1 MLSLRRKLLEQGT
14 TDASAFYETH
24 LLWRVRGAIVAR
36 WEAGDQSLRGKKE
49 EIVEEMYNQPELQG
63 LRHYQLM

>member
-24 LLWRVRGAIVAR
+24 LRCKVEGWRDLCAEGFLGPR
-36 WEAGDQSLRGKKE
+36 K
-49 EIVEEMYNQPELQG
+49 VE
-63 LRHYQLM
+63 

>member
-14 TDASAFYETH
+14 TDASAFYKTH

-36 WEAGDQSLRGKKE
+36 WEAGDQSLRGKKKKS
-49 EIVEEMYNQPELQG
+49 
-63 LRHYQLM
+63 